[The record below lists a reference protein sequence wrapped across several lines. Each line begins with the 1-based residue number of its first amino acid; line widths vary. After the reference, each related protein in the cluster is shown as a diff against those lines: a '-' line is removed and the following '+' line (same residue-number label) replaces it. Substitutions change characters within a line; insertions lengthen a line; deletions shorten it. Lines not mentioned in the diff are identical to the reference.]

1 MIVKQQKEI
10 IMAITAA
17 DVNKLRQQTGA
28 GMMDC
33 KNALVEANGDFEAAV
48 DILRKKGQK
57 IAAKRGDND
66 AKEGV
71 ILAQT
76 TSDGKAGVI
85 LTLNCETDFVAKNE
99 GYVSLVQSLINK
111 ALENLPESVEAL
123 KALSYDDKLSIDEK
137 ITEQIGVIG
146 EKLDLSGYAVLRG
159 DKVVAYNHPG
169 NQLATLV
176 VLNSASDTASEAG
189 RQVAMQVAAMNPI
202 AVTKDGV
209 DSRTIER
216 EVEIGKE
223 LAIQEGKAPDMA
235 EKIALG
241 RLNKF
246 FQENTLLSQ
255 QFVRDNKL
263 TVEQFLNSTE
273 KGLTVTDFK
282 RFSLS

>member
-1 MIVKQQKEI
+1 M
-10 IMAITAA
+10 MAITAA

-48 DILRKKGQK
+48 DILRKKVQK

-76 TSDGKAGVI
+76 TGDGKAGVI

>member
-1 MIVKQQKEI
+1 
-10 IMAITAA
+10 MAITAS

-71 ILAQT
+71 IIAQA
-76 TSDGKAGVI
+76 SADGKSGVI
-85 LTLNCETDFVAKNE
+85 LTLNCETDFVAKND
-99 GYVSLVQSLINK
+99 GYVAMVQSLVDI
-111 ALENLPESVEAL
+111 ALDKLPTTVEEL
-123 KALSYDDKLSIDEK
+123 KALPYDARLTVEEK
-137 ITEQIGVIG
+137 ITEQVGVVG
-146 EKLDLSGYAVLRG
+146 EKLDLSGYAVINANF
-159 DKVVAYNHPG
+159 VVAYNHPG

-176 VLNSASDTASEAG
+176 GLSSGTAADIAEAG

-202 AVTKDGV
+202 AIDKDGV
-209 DSRTIER
+209 DARTIER
-216 EVEIGKE
+216 EIEVGKD
-223 LAIQEGKAPDMA
+223 LAIQEGKPADMA
-235 EKIALG
+235 EKIAMG

-255 QFVRDNKL
+255 AFVRDNKI

-273 KGLTVTDFK
+273 KGLSVTDFK

>member
-1 MIVKQQKEI
+1 
-10 IMAITAA
+10 MAITAA

-76 TSDGKAGVI
+76 TGDGKAGVI

-176 VLNSASDTASEAG
+176 VLNSASDSASEAG

-282 RFSLS
+282 RLSLS

>member
-1 MIVKQQKEI
+1 
-10 IMAITAA
+10 MAITAS

-71 ILAQT
+71 IIAQ
-76 TSDGKAGVI
+76 SSADGKSGVI
-85 LTLNCETDFVAKNE
+85 LTLNCETDFVAKND
-99 GYVSLVQSLINK
+99 GYVAMVQSLVDI
-111 ALENLPESVEAL
+111 ALDKLPSTVEEL
-123 KALSYDDKLSIDEK
+123 KALPYDARLTVEEK
-137 ITEQIGVIG
+137 ITEQVGVVG
-146 EKLDLSGYAVLRG
+146 EKLDLSGYAIING
-159 DKVVAYNHPG
+159 NFVVAYNHPG

-176 VLNSASDTASEAG
+176 GLSSGTAADIAEAG

-202 AVTKDGV
+202 AIDKDGV
-209 DSRTIER
+209 DARTIER
-216 EVEIGKE
+216 EIEVGKD
-223 LAIQEGKAPDMA
+223 LAIQEGKPADMA

-255 QFVRDNKL
+255 AFVRDNKM

-273 KGLTVTDFK
+273 KDLTVTDFK

>member
-1 MIVKQQKEI
+1 
-10 IMAITAA
+10 MAITAS

-71 ILAQT
+71 IIAQSSADGT
-76 TSDGKAGVI
+76 TGVI
-85 LTLNCETDFVAKNE
+85 LTLNCETDFVAKND
-99 GYVSLVQSLINK
+99 GYVAMVQSLVDI
-111 ALENLPESVEAL
+111 ALDKLPATVEEL
-123 KALSYDDKLSIDEK
+123 KALPYDDRLSVEEK
-137 ITEQIGVIG
+137 ITEQVGVVG
-146 EKLDLSGYAVLRG
+146 EKLDLSGYAVLNANF
-159 DKVVAYNHPG
+159 VVAYNHPG

-176 VLNSASDTASEAG
+176 GLSSGTAADIVEAG

-202 AVTKDGV
+202 AIDKDGV
-209 DSRTIER
+209 DARTIER
-216 EVEIGKE
+216 EIEVGKD
-223 LAIQEGKAPDMA
+223 LAIQEGKPADMA

-255 QFVRDNKL
+255 AFVRDNKM

-273 KGLTVTDFK
+273 KDLTVTDFK

>member
-1 MIVKQQKEI
+1 
-10 IMAITAA
+10 MAITAS

-33 KNALVEANGDFEAAV
+33 KNALVEANGDFEAAI

-57 IAAKRGDND
+57 IAAKRGDNE

-71 ILAQT
+71 VLAQAST
-76 TSDGKAGVI
+76 DGKSGVI

-99 GYVSLVQSLINK
+99 GYVTLVQSLVDLALANK
-111 ALENLPESVEAL
+111 PSSVDQLMALPYDERLSV
-123 KALSYDDKLSIDEK
+123 SEK

-146 EKLDLSGYAVLRG
+146 EKLDLSNYAVVTG
-159 DKVVAYNHPG
+159 EKVVAYNHPG

-176 VLNSASDTASEAG
+176 GFSADGSDMNEVG
-189 RQVAMQVAAMNPI
+189 RQVAMQVAAMNPLAI
-202 AVTKDGV
+202 DKSGV
-209 DSRTIER
+209 DDTTISREL
-216 EVEIGKE
+216 EIGKE
-223 LAIQEGKAPDMA
+223 LAIQEGKPADMA
-235 EKIALG
+235 DKIAQG

-246 FQENTLLSQ
+246 FKENTLLSQ
-255 QFVRDNKL
+255 QFIRDEKV
-263 TVEQFLNSTE
+263 TVEQFLDNTV

>member
-1 MIVKQQKEI
+1 
-10 IMAITAA
+10 MAITAS

-33 KNALVEANGDFEAAV
+33 KNALVEANGDFEAAI

-71 ILAQT
+71 ILAQA
-76 TSDGKAGVI
+76 SADGSAGVI
-85 LTLNCETDFVAKNE
+85 LGLNCETDFVAKND
-99 GYVSLVQSLINK
+99 GYVSLVQSLVNI
-111 ALENLPESVEAL
+111 ALDKLPASIEEL
-123 KALSYDDKLSIDEK
+123 KSLPYDDKLSVEEK

-146 EKLDLSGYAVLRG
+146 EKLEIYNYGVIKAS
-159 DKVVAYNHPG
+159 KVVGYNHPG

-176 VLNSASDTASEAG
+176 GLNSDSDVAAEAG
-189 RQVAMQVAAMNPI
+189 RQVAMQVAAMSPI
-202 AVTKDGV
+202 ALNKDGV
-209 DSRTIER
+209 DERTIER
-216 EVEIGKE
+216 EIEIGKD
-223 LAIQEGKAPDMA
+223 LAIQEGKPAEMA
-235 EKIALG
+235 EKIAMG

-255 QFVRDNKL
+255 QFIRDNKL
-263 TVEQFLNSTE
+263 TVEQFLSSTE

>member
-1 MIVKQQKEI
+1 M
-10 IMAITAA
+10 MAITAS

-71 ILAQT
+71 IIAQA
-76 TSDGKAGVI
+76 SADGKSGVI
-85 LTLNCETDFVAKNE
+85 LTLNCETDFVAKND
-99 GYVSLVQSLINK
+99 GYVALVQSLVDL
-111 ALENLPESVEAL
+111 ALDKLPATAEEL
-123 KALSYDDKLSIDEK
+123 KALPYDARLSVEEK
-137 ITEQIGVIG
+137 ITEQVGVIG
-146 EKLDLSGYAVLRG
+146 EKLDLSNFAVIKG
-159 DKVVAYNHPG
+159 SKVVAYNHPG

-176 VLNSASDTASEAG
+176 GLSSDAAADIAEAG

-202 AVTKDGV
+202 AIDKDGV
-209 DSRTIER
+209 DARTIER
-216 EVEIGKE
+216 EIEVGKD
-223 LAIQEGKAPDMA
+223 LAIQEGKPAEMA
-235 EKIALG
+235 EKIAMG

-255 QFVRDNKL
+255 AFVRDNKM

>member
-1 MIVKQQKEI
+1 
-10 IMAITAA
+10 MAITAS

-33 KNALVEANGDFEAAV
+33 KNALVEANGDFEAAI

-57 IAAKRGDND
+57 IAAKRGDNE

-71 ILAQT
+71 VLAQ
-76 TSDGKAGVI
+76 SSEDGKSGVI

-99 GYVSLVQSLINK
+99 GYVSLVQSLVDI
-111 ALENLPESVEAL
+111 ALAKKPASVDEL
-123 KALSYDDKLSIDEK
+123 MALSYDERLSVSEK

-146 EKLDLSGYAVLRG
+146 EKLDLSNYSVVNGE
-159 DKVVAYNHPG
+159 KVVAYNHPG

-176 VLNSASDTASEAG
+176 GFSADGSDMNEVG
-189 RQVAMQVAAMNPI
+189 RQVAMQVAAMNPLAI
-202 AVTKDGV
+202 DKSGIDETTI
-209 DSRTIER
+209 SREL
-216 EVEIGKE
+216 EIGKE
-223 LAIQEGKAPDMA
+223 LAIQEGKPADMA
-235 EKIALG
+235 EKIAQG

-246 FQENTLLSQ
+246 FKENTLLSQ
-255 QFVRDNKL
+255 QFIRDEKV
-263 TVEQFLNSTE
+263 TVEQFLDNTS